1 MKYTKGKLWVKLTV
15 RGDSL
20 SVIKWWVDVSLAT
33 NNDCRGHNGG
43 MMSLGAGAIT
53 SGSWKQKINVRNST
67 YNKTIG
73 YKDMM
78 WPVLCTLY
86 FIQGKGYTV
95 ESNIMLQGNH
105 STMNLVL
112 NGKISS
118 LKNTKHINVRYL
130 FMKDVIN
137 RGEISV
143 EYCPTDKI

>member
-1 MKYTKGKLWVKLTV
+1 M
-15 RGDSL
+15 
-20 SVIKWWVDVSLAT
+20 IKWWVDVSLAT

-53 SGSWKQKINVRNST
+53 SGSRKQKINVRSST
-67 YNKTIG
+67 YNKIIG
-73 YKDMM
+73 YKYMM
-78 WPVLCTLY
+78 RPVLCTLY

-95 ESNIMLQGNH
+95 ESNIMLQGKH
-105 STMNLVL
+105 STMSLVL

-143 EYCPTDKI
+143 EYCPTDKM